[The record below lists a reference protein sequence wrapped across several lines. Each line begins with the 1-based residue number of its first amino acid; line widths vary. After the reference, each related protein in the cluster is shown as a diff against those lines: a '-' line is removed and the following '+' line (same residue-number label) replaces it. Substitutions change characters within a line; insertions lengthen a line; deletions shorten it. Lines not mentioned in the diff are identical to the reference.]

1 MTTPDTGAT
10 PAAAATA
17 DGDAARS
24 ASATA
29 HTDGSTTRPDTNG
42 NPSGN
47 PTRTP
52 PPGKETAARP
62 PRRGPADPV
71 RSLMHRHQELCA
83 RAVDALEIAAGLE
96 AHGVTDRTAARFR
109 HRDVFSLAEELYARV
124 PRAEAP
130 DARPDEQP
138 HLPVPVPARGSRG
151 VRVVLQLLPGA
162 VCVAAVA
169 ALASAGTATP
179 AVRTGVG
186 AAGGALVA
194 LAVRLA
200 VRSGP
205 LRLRHRGA
213 GSWTAGLWVCW
224 TAGYAVY
231 GDWLLGQLLAG
242 GPDLPGSTPR
252 AAVATAVALAFA
264 LAPAAGCARW
274 FAARGRRGVA
284 ASRGLGELAA
294 RVRPL
299 LLAATLLFLGALV
312 ALLLG
317 ADAVFGSDGT
327 TALAAAAA
335 LGVLLFLAR
344 LLAVHGF
351 PDAAATG
358 LASAAALEALAL
370 SLVLIA
376 RLPGLPP
383 LGVPVEA
390 LTTAVGP
397 AAVPAV
403 ACTAAAAGLLVHG
416 LRALTG
422 ACAHWPA
429 PSGPAEA
436 HRP

>member
-1 MTTPDTGAT
+1 MTAPDG
-10 PAAAATA
+10 
-17 DGDAARS
+17 G
-24 ASATA
+24 
-29 HTDGSTTRPDTNG
+29 TTRAAPAMEEG
-42 NPSGN
+42 GAA
-47 PTRTP
+47 PTAP
-52 PPGKETAARP
+52 PRKEAARP
-62 PRRGPADPV
+62 ARRGPADPV
-71 RSLMHRHQELCA
+71 RSLMHHHQELCA

-124 PRAEAP
+124 PRADPATTPAAAAP
-130 DARPDEQP
+130 EPPAAPAA
-138 HLPVPVPARGSRG
+138 ARGSRS
-151 VRVVLQLLPGA
+151 VRGALHLLPGA

-169 ALASAGTATP
+169 ALASVGAAP
-179 AVRTGVG
+179 PDVRTAVG
-186 AAGGALVA
+186 AAGGVLVV
-194 LAVRLA
+194 LAVRLG

-205 LRLRHRGA
+205 LRRRHQGA
-213 GSWTAGLWVCW
+213 GPRTAGLWVCW

-231 GDWLLGQLLAG
+231 GDWLLRQLLAG
-242 GPDLPGSTPR
+242 GPDLPYAAPR

-264 LAPAAGCARW
+264 LAPAAGCAHW
-274 FAARGRRGVA
+274 FAVRGRRGLA

-299 LLAATLLFLGALV
+299 LLATTLLFLGVLV

-317 ADAVFGSDGT
+317 ADAVFGDDGT
-327 TALAAAAA
+327 MAVVAAAA

-351 PDAAATG
+351 PEAAATG

-383 LGVPVEA
+383 LGLPVEA
-390 LTTAVGP
+390 LATAGGP

-403 ACTAAAAGLLVHG
+403 ACTAAALGLLVHG

>member
-1 MTTPDTGAT
+1 MTTPEGGT
-10 PAAAATA
+10 
-17 DGDAARS
+17 
-24 ASATA
+24 
-29 HTDGSTTRPDTNG
+29 
-42 NPSGN
+42 
-47 PTRTP
+47 
-52 PPGKETAARP
+52 TAAPGETRAGRAAPPRKDAVARP
-62 PRRGPADPV
+62 LRRGPADPV
-71 RSLMHRHQELCA
+71 RTLMHHHQELCA

-124 PRAEAP
+124 PRAAP
-130 DARPDEQP
+130 DAAPAAVPP
-138 HLPVPVPARGSRG
+138 HAPARRSRTVCG
-151 VRVVLQLLPGA
+151 ALQLLPGA
-162 VCVAAVA
+162 VCVAAAA
-169 ALASAGTATP
+169 ALASVTTATP
-179 AVRTGVG
+179 AVRTAVG
-186 AAGGALVA
+186 ASGLVLLA
-194 LAVRLA
+194 LAVRLG

-205 LRLRHRGA
+205 LRLRHGTGPR
-213 GSWTAGLWVCW
+213 TAGLWVCW

-242 GPDLPGSTPR
+242 GPDLPHAAPR
-252 AAVATAVALAFA
+252 AAVAPAVALAFA
-264 LAPAAGCARW
+264 LAPAAGCAHW
-274 FAARGRRGVA
+274 FTVRGRRVLA
-284 ASRGLGELAA
+284 ASRGLEELAA

-299 LLAATLLFLGALV
+299 LLAATLLFLGALAV
-312 ALLLG
+312 LLLG
-317 ADAVFGSDGT
+317 TEAVLGGGDASTPV
-327 TALAAAAA
+327 AAAA

-351 PDAAATG
+351 PGAAAAG

-370 SLVLIA
+370 ALVLIA
-376 RLPGLPP
+376 RLPGLLP

-403 ACTAAAAGLLVHG
+403 ACTAAALGLLVHG